1 MARGERVKLTAGRVR
16 DFTVRPDQQQS
27 FLWDTEAPW
36 LAVRATAGAK
46 VYIFQSLVD
55 SKSLRIKIGDVDAWD
70 INKAR
75 TEARN
80 LQTLIDKGIDPR
92 EAKAEQA
99 EAKRQAKAAKEAE
112 ARRQAEEET
121 RQAITVSAAW
131 DTYLA
136 ARTPRWSERHLRDH
150 LVLARLGGDDLGKG
164 KTTTPGPI
172 AALLPLRLADL
183 TAATLEDWQVQEAES
198 RPTSAAL
205 SYRLIRA
212 FLRWAGEQPDYQTLV
227 DPAALLTKRVREAV
241 PSVKTKDD
249 CLQKEQ
255 LKPWFAAVKQN
266 SNPVIP
272 AYLQILL
279 LVGARREE
287 LADLQWADVDF
298 TWKSLT
304 LHDKVEGQRVIP
316 LTPYVASLLRDL
328 KIRNETPPP
337 LTRRL
342 RKVPEDQRPAWA
354 PSPWVF
360 SSRTAKTGRL
370 QEPRIFHDKA
380 LAAAGLPDLT
390 LHGLRRSFG
399 TLAEW
404 TECPVGVVA
413 QIQGH
418 KPSALAEK
426 HYRRRPLDLL
436 RKWHTA
442 IEKFILDEAGIE
454 QPQND
459 DKAPRLSVV
468 ASQ

>member
-1 MARGERVKLTAGRVR
+1 MARVKLTAGRVR

-55 SKSLRIKIGDVDAWD
+55 GKSLRIRIGDVDAWD
-70 INKAR
+70 IDKAR

-80 LQTLIDKGIDPR
+80 LQTLIDKGVDPR

-112 ARRQAEEET
+112 ARRQAEEAA
-121 RQAITVSAAW
+121 RQAITVSTAW

-150 LVLARLGGDDLGKG
+150 RVLARLGGDDLGKG
-164 KTTTPGPI
+164 QKTTSGPI
-172 AALLPLRLADL
+172 APLLPLRLGDL
-183 TAATLEDWQVQEAES
+183 TAATLEDWQAREAET

-205 SYRLIRA
+205 SFRLIRA
-212 FLRWAGEQPDYQTLV
+212 FLRWCGEQPEYQLLV

-255 LKPWFAAVKQN
+255 LRPWFAAVKQN

-279 LVGARREE
+279 LTGARREE
-287 LADLQWADVDF
+287 LADLQWTDVDF

-304 LHDKVEGQRVIP
+304 IHDKVDGERTIP
-316 LTPYVASLLRDL
+316 LTPYVAALLAALPR
-328 KIRNETPPP
+328 RN
-337 LTRRL
+337 
-342 RKVPEDQRPAWA
+342 Q
-354 PSPWVF
+354 WVF
-360 SSRTAKTGRL
+360 SSPTAASGRL
-370 QEPRIFHDKA
+370 QEPRIAHNRS

-442 IEKFILDEAGIE
+442 IEKFILDEAGIQ
-454 QPQND
+454 QPQAD
-459 DKAPRLSVV
+459 AQAPRLRVV
-468 ASQ
+468 A

>member
-1 MARGERVKLTAGRVR
+1 MARVKLTAGRVR

-36 LAVRATAGAK
+36 LAVRATANAK

-55 SKSLRIKIGDVDAWD
+55 GKSLRIKIGDVDAWD
-70 INKAR
+70 IDKAR

-80 LQTLIDKGIDPR
+80 LQTIIDKGIDPR

-99 EAKRQAKAAKEAE
+99 EAKRQAKAAKEA
-112 ARRQAEEET
+112 ATRRQAEEET

-131 DTYLA
+131 NTYLA

-150 LVLARLGGDDLGKG
+150 QVLARLGGEDLGKG
-164 KTTTPGPI
+164 QKTTPGPI
-172 AALLPLRLADL
+172 AALLPLRLVDL
-183 TAATLEDWQVQEAES
+183 TAATLEDWQAREAAT

-205 SYRLIRA
+205 SYRLFRA
-212 FLRWAGEQPDYQTLV
+212 FLRWCGEQPEYRLLV

-287 LADLQWADVDF
+287 LADLQWQDIDF

-304 LHDKVEGQRVIP
+304 IRDKVEGQRIIP
-316 LTPYVASLLRDL
+316 LTPYVAALLAALPR
-328 KIRNETPPP
+328 RN
-337 LTRRL
+337 
-342 RKVPEDQRPAWA
+342 Q
-354 PSPWVF
+354 WVF
-360 SSRTAKTGRL
+360 SSPTAASGRL
-370 QEPRIFHDKA
+370 QEPRIAHNRA
-380 LAAAGLPDLT
+380 LAAAGLPDLSI
-390 LHGLRRSFG
+390 HGLRRSFA
-399 TLAEW
+399 TLSEW

-413 QIQGH
+413 QIMGH

-442 IEKFILDEAGIE
+442 IERFILDEAGIQ
-454 QPQND
+454 QPQAD
-459 DKAPRLSVV
+459 AQAPRLRVV
-468 ASQ
+468 P

>member
-1 MARGERVKLTAGRVR
+1 MDRVKLTPARIR
-16 DFTVRPDQQQS
+16 DFTCPPDKTQA
-27 FLWDTEAPW
+27 FLWDTESPR
-36 LAVRATAGAK
+36 LAVRATRGAK
-46 VYIFQSLVD
+46 SYIFEAKLNRQTIRITLGDTESWILNSVWSGKGESRQEIQRGAREEASRLATLVD
-55 SKSLRIKIGDVDAWD
+55 QGL
-70 INKAR
+70 
-75 TEARN
+75 
-80 LQTLIDKGIDPR
+80 DPR
-92 EAKAEQA
+92 QLEAERR
-99 EAKRQAKAAKEAE
+99 EAARLDQEAKEAE

-150 LVLARLGGDDLGKG
+150 LVLARLGGEDLGKD
-164 KTTTPGPI
+164 KKTTPGPI

-212 FLRWAGEQPDYQTLV
+212 FLRWCGEQPEYQLLV
-227 DPAALLTKRVREAV
+227 DPTALLTKRVREAV

-255 LKPWFAAVKQN
+255 LKPWFAAVRQN

-279 LVGARREE
+279 LTGARREE
-287 LADLQWADVDF
+287 LADLQWTDVDF

-304 LHDKVEGQRVIP
+304 IHDKVDGERTIP
-316 LTPYVASLLRDL
+316 LTPYVAALLAALPR
-328 KIRNETPPP
+328 RN
-337 LTRRL
+337 
-342 RKVPEDQRPAWA
+342 Q
-354 PSPWVF
+354 WVF
-360 SSRTAKTGRL
+360 SSPTAASGRL
-370 QEPRIFHDKA
+370 QEPRIAHNRA

-442 IEKFILDEAGIE
+442 IERFILDEAGIQ
-454 QPQND
+454 QPEAVTQ
-459 DKAPRLSVV
+459 APRLRAV
-468 ASQ
+468 A